1 MPPTLVRLSINHL
14 ADMAAFVSGSFS
26 SSRQRPPSVGAF
38 PPRNRRLGGIGGAVT
53 AMSELPA
60 AKSGFYPSSRRPP
73 PIHGAA

>member
-1 MPPTLVRLSINHL
+1 MPPTRVFQFTNHL
-14 ADMAAFVSGSFS
+14 ADMAAFVCGSLP

-38 PPRNRRLGGIGGAVT
+38 PARNRRLGGIGGAVT

-60 AKSGFYPSSRRPP
+60 AKSGSHPSSRRPP